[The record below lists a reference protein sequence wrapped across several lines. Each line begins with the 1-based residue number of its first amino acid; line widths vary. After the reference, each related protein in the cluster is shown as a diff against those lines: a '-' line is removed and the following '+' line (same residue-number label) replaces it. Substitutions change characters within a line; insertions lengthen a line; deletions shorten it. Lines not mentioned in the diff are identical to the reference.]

1 MQIATTDDNTAA
13 QPWEEGDYNL
23 SRRFLDPIAG
33 ERTALVTAA
42 GPTTYARLRTLV
54 NQVGNVLRDLGVG
67 KGDRVLIAMRDG
79 VEYVA
84 TWYAAQ
90 RIGAVT
96 VDVYNHLAAE
106 EHRYNFTY
114 IEPSLVV
121 TDGGVLHTLRAAG
134 LPRALVLDPP
144 PGGLLAGEHDFDKLV
159 AVAPTELAATAMAA
173 DDIAMWKLTTG
184 STGRPKACR
193 HRALSP
199 WLSHQWVAR
208 DVLGIRPD
216 DVVLAVPKL
225 FSGYARD
232 MTALYAMGV
241 GATGVL
247 FPERTTPDRIFEAV
261 ARHRP
266 TVLVNVPT
274 MMRSMLD
281 HPDAARADLGSVRMC
296 LSAGEQLS
304 ADLHR
309 RWLDTFGVE
318 VLDCVGSTEAFNA
331 FICNRPGQV
340 RQGSL
345 GRVVPHY
352 TATVTDDDGEPLP
365 DGEVG
370 VLQVTGEPVGVDYWK
385 APDKTAETFPSPG
398 TLRTGDLF
406 SRDADGYYYYQGR
419 ADDLLKVRGLYVA
432 ALEVENHIATHPA
445 VAACA
450 VVGYPTA
457 DGLTGIRAFVVRR
470 EPGAVSGSATGSGS
484 VSAEEIQRYAR
495 AGLAAHKCPQEIRFV
510 AVLPETA
517 TGKVD
522 RKKLRG
528 VG

>member
-1 MQIATTDDNTAA
+1 MTTTITTADGSA
-13 QPWEEGDYNL
+13 ARPFDEADYNL
-23 SRRFLDPIAG
+23 ARRFLDPVDAG
-33 ERTALVTAA
+33 RTALVTAA
-42 GPTTYARLRTLV
+42 GPTSYGELRALV
-54 NQVGNVLRDLGVG
+54 NRVGNVLLGLGVG

-84 TWYAAQ
+84 AWYAAQ
-90 RIGAVT
+90 RIGAIT
-96 VDVYNHLAAE
+96 VDVYHHLPVE
-106 EHRYNFTY
+106 EHRYNLEY
-114 IEPSLVV
+114 IEPALVV
-121 TDGGVLHTLRAAG
+121 TDGGAVGALRDAG
-134 LPRALVLDPP
+134 RPRMLVLDPP
-144 PGGLLAGEHDFDKLV
+144 PGGLLEGEHDFG
-159 AVAPTELAATAMAA
+159 ALAAAAPDVLAAVPMAA

-193 HRALSP
+193 HRARSP
-199 WLSHQWVAR
+199 WVSHQWVGR
-208 DVLGIRPD
+208 DVLGLRPD

-232 MTALYAMGV
+232 MAALYAMGA
-241 GATGVL
+241 GAAGVL
-247 FPERTTPDRIFEAV
+247 FPERTTPERLFEAV
-261 ARHRP
+261 ARYRP

-281 HPDAARADLGSVRMC
+281 HPDAARADLSSVRMC
-296 LSAGEQLS
+296 LSAGEQLPVE
-304 ADLHR
+304 LHR
-309 RWLDTFGVE
+309 RWLDVFGGE

-331 FICNRPGQV
+331 FICNRPGEV

-352 TATVTDDDGEPLP
+352 TATVTDDAGAPLP

-385 APDKTAETFPSPG
+385 APEKTAQTFPAPG

-406 SRDADGYYYYQGR
+406 SRDADGYYYYRGR

-432 ALEVENHIATHPA
+432 PTEVENHIATHPA

-450 VVGYPTA
+450 VVGHRTA
-457 DGLTGIRAFVVRR
+457 DGLTGLRAFVVRR
-470 EPGAVSGSATGSGS
+470 SPVSEQEVRLHAK
-484 VSAEEIQRYAR
+484 
-495 AGLAAHKCPQEIRFV
+495 AGLAAHKCPQEVRFV
-510 AVLPETA
+510 AALPETP
-517 TGKVD
+517 TGKID
-522 RKKLRG
+522 RKLLRG